1 MQIADKLLT
10 VFDHFW
16 GWQITELNNRSWAT
30 QAVALNIS
38 KAFDKV
44 WRAVLLHILTSYG
57 ISDQIFGLILS
68 FLSNRWLQVVL
79 DGKTLLKFL
88 IGLFLA
94 LKFSHY
100 KLITLLWSDISS
112 VTTTRISFWTWIWS
126 TRHCGLGQEV
136 ACWF

>member
-30 QAVALNIS
+30 QAVALNTS

-44 WRAVLLHILTSYG
+44 WRVVLLHILTSYG

-68 FLSNRWLQVVL
+68 FLSNRWLRVAL

-100 KLITLLWSDISS
+100 KLITLLMMLS
-112 VTTTRISFWTWIWS
+112 VILLSMLMILS
-126 TRHCGLGQEV
+126 TLSMIRHLICNNN
-136 ACWF
+136 

>member
-44 WRAVLLHILTSYG
+44 WRVVLLHILTSYG

-68 FLSNRWLQVVL
+68 FLSNRWLRVAL

-100 KLITLLWSDISS
+100 KLITLLMMLS
-112 VTTTRISFWTWIWS
+112 VILLSMLMILS
-126 TRHCGLGQEV
+126 TLSMIRHLICNNN
-136 ACWF
+136 

>member
-30 QAVALNIS
+30 QAVALNTS

-44 WRAVLLHILTSYG
+44 WRVVLLHILTSYG

-68 FLSNRWLQVVL
+68 FLSNRWLRVAL

-100 KLITLLWSDISS
+100 KLITLLMMLS
-112 VTTTRISFWTWIWS
+112 VILLSMLMILS
-126 TRHCGLGQEV
+126 ILSMIRHLICNNN
-136 ACWF
+136 